1 MFPLQA
7 LPRCPEVDKPAASK
21 AQDAKHAVLFPV
33 VDGSATG
40 AGGTVEQI
48 GSFREKRQFDKLGF
62 FHDVSEPVA
71 EGLPCQSLRQSFHIY
86 VVRLTYPFYR
96 KFGYMGKFQRDA
108 FKTSI
113 SHTSTS
119 ILPYRS
125 IHDQLR
131 NFLSGLITLLG
142 NYPCLD

>member
-62 FHDVSEPVA
+62 CRGLAVPIVETELSYLCSSSYLSVLQ
-71 EGLPCQSLRQSFHIY
+71 EGICLQSRH
-86 VVRLTYPFYR
+86 
-96 KFGYMGKFQRDA
+96 G
-108 FKTSI
+108 
-113 SHTSTS
+113 
-119 ILPYRS
+119 
-125 IHDQLR
+125 
-131 NFLSGLITLLG
+131 
-142 NYPCLD
+142 

>member
-48 GSFREKRQFDKLGF
+48 GSFRE
-62 FHDVSEPVA
+62 ET
-71 EGLPCQSLRQSFHIY
+71 I
-86 VVRLTYPFYR
+86 
-96 KFGYMGKFQRDA
+96 
-108 FKTSI
+108 
-113 SHTSTS
+113 
-119 ILPYRS
+119 
-125 IHDQLR
+125 
-131 NFLSGLITLLG
+131 
-142 NYPCLD
+142 

>member
-40 AGGTVEQI
+40 AGRTFEQI
-48 GSFREKRQFDKLGF
+48 GPFREKRQFDKLGF
-62 FHDVSEPVA
+62 FHNVSEPVA

-96 KFGYMGKFQRDA
+96 KASVFNPGMDSSPG
-108 FKTSI
+108 
-113 SHTSTS
+113 
-119 ILPYRS
+119 
-125 IHDQLR
+125 
-131 NFLSGLITLLG
+131 G
-142 NYPCLD
+142 